1 MIFFV
6 TEMSYIARDS
16 QCSNLDGQAIE
27 KLSNESMI
35 LIMIETVNRI
45 NIAVTV
51 RRVLLIH
58 APIFFFFQ
66 MKNTTGFVLNI
77 EPVTYL
83 AESSTCILEK
93 K

>member
-58 APIFFFFQ
+58 DPMFFFF
-66 MKNTTGFVLNI
+66 FR
-77 EPVTYL
+77 
-83 AESSTCILEK
+83 
-93 K
+93 